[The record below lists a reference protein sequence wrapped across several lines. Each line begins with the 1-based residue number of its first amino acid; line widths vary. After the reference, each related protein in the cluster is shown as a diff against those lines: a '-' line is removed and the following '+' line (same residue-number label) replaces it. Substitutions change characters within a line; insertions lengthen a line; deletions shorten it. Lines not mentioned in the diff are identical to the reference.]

1 LASKETVLVVDDDPV
16 TVQIL
21 SSHLREHGYN
31 VATAADAMQAVMYSL
46 RGPLS
51 AIFLDIKL
59 PGGSGLDVLKKLKS
73 SARTAQIPVIVITG
87 LDDPAIPQKA
97 RELGADE
104 FLRKPLDL
112 PQITHVL
119 KRLLG
124 EPMAGG

>member
-1 LASKETVLVVDDDPV
+1 MASKETILVVDDDRV

-21 SSHLREHGYN
+21 TTHLRERGYN
-31 VATAADAMQAVMYSL
+31 VATAADAMQAVMFSL

-59 PGGSGLDVLKKLKS
+59 PGGTGLDVLKKLKS
-73 SARTAQIPVIVITG
+73 SMKTTHVPVIIITG
-87 LDDPAIPQKA
+87 LDDPEIPQKA

-112 PQITHVL
+112 SQVTNAL

>member
-1 LASKETVLVVDDDPV
+1 LSSKETILVVDDDRV
-16 TVQIL
+16 MVQIL
-21 SSHLREHGYN
+21 SAHLRERGYN

-59 PGGSGLDVLKKLKS
+59 PGGTGLDVLKKLKS
-73 SARTAQIPVIVITG
+73 SARTTHIPVIIITG
-87 LDDPAIPQKA
+87 LDDPTLPQEA

-112 PQITHVL
+112 SRITQVL

-124 EPMAGG
+124 EPTAGG

>member
-1 LASKETVLVVDDDPV
+1 LASKETILVVDDDRV

-21 SSHLREHGYN
+21 TTHLRERGYN
-31 VATAADAMQAVMYSL
+31 VATAADAMQAVMFSL

-59 PGGSGLDVLKKLKS
+59 PGGTGLDVLKKLKS
-73 SARTAQIPVIVITG
+73 SMKTTHIPVIIITG
-87 LDDPAIPQKA
+87 LDDPEIPQKA

-112 PQITHVL
+112 SQVTNAL

>member
-1 LASKETVLVVDDDPV
+1 VASKETILVVDDDPV

-21 SSHLREHGYN
+21 SSHLRERGFN
-31 VATAADAMQAVMYSL
+31 VAAAADAMQAVMYSL

-59 PGGSGLDVLKKLKS
+59 PGGTGLDVLKKLKS
-73 SARTAQIPVIVITG
+73 SMKTTHIPVIIITG
-87 LDDPAIPQKA
+87 LDDPELPQKA

-112 PQITHVL
+112 PKITQVL

>member
-1 LASKETVLVVDDDPV
+1 MASKETILVVDDDHV

-21 SSHLREHGYN
+21 TTHLRERGYN

-51 AIFLDIKL
+51 AILLDIKL
-59 PGGSGLDVLKKLKS
+59 PGGTGLDVLKKLKAS
-73 SARTAQIPVIVITG
+73 MKTTHIPVIIITG
-87 LDDPAIPQKA
+87 LDDPELPRKA

-112 PQITHVL
+112 SQVTNAL